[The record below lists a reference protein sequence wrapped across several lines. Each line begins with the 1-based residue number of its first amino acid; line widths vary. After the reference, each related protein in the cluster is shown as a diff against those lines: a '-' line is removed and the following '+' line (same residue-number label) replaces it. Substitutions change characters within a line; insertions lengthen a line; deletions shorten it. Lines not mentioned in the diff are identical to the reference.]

1 MVIESQRRKKDLQIF
16 EFPVIRI
23 QKLSFPNFC
32 VQWVKVF
39 ITVLNFFICLRTPIL
54 GLVLNKNTLCL
65 TKMVI
70 LLAGQRVGSLGHRD
84 PTTVLLVLEMCLDV
98 TWLKL
103 TIVLACMQVSKLQE
117 QMRKLCQLRWELSNI
132 DCNNFQSSENSRHF
146 REAGHYLFPHQKTS
160 VERAQKFHTDDASLP
175 RSG

>member
-1 MVIESQRRKKDLQIF
+1 MFNIIVH
-16 EFPVIRI
+16 
-23 QKLSFPNFC
+23 
-32 VQWVKVF
+32 
-39 ITVLNFFICLRTPIL
+39 LRVPSL
-54 GLVLNKNTLCL
+54 GLVLNKNTHCW

-117 QMRKLCQLRWELSNI
+117 QMRKLCQLRSGLLDFELYSKI
-132 DCNNFQSSENSRHF
+132 F
-146 REAGHYLFPHQKTS
+146 R
-160 VERAQKFHTDDASLP
+160 D
-175 RSG
+175 

>member
-1 MVIESQRRKKDLQIF
+1 M
-16 EFPVIRI
+16 
-23 QKLSFPNFC
+23 
-32 VQWVKVF
+32 
-39 ITVLNFFICLRTPIL
+39 NFFIYVRTPIL

-117 QMRKLCQLRWELSNI
+117 QMRKLCQLR
-132 DCNNFQSSENSRHF
+132 
-146 REAGHYLFPHQKTS
+146 
-160 VERAQKFHTDDASLP
+160 
-175 RSG
+175 